1 MFYLTVIAIINDFD
15 TAELIC
21 YGKLFHLFH
30 LFHLF
35 RNRLNSSGRFSMA
48 SSLDEALQRSKLSQ
62 SNQMEMLTFRL
73 TDEQLYGINV
83 FKIIEILECPRHI
96 DRMPNSHPAVKGALD
111 FRGNALAVIDLS
123 EAVGLAVKN
132 YQDDLAYIIICEYNQ
147 RLTAFIIHSP
157 DTLLTRNWQD
167 IHKPAGVSA
176 VSLVAIAYADDGEAI
191 MLLDIE
197 SILAHIIGIERDLSS
212 PAMTAAEGKGSGLHV
227 LVVDDSRTAILLLQ
241 SVLDRLG
248 FTNIALMSANLALDY
263 LEKEFRGVD
272 LVISDIEMPGMDGF
286 TFTRTIRENA
296 NYNSLKVILH
306 SSMSNPS
313 NRIKA
318 EECGAD
324 RFVAKFDPDSLAEEI
339 FSLVQS

>member
-1 MFYLTVIAIINDFD
+1 
-15 TAELIC
+15 
-21 YGKLFHLFH
+21 
-30 LFHLF
+30 
-35 RNRLNSSGRFSMA
+35 
-48 SSLDEALQRSKLSQ
+48 
-62 SNQMEMLTFRL
+62 MEMLTFRL

-83 FKIIEILECPRHI
+83 FKIIEIIECPSHI
-96 DRMPNSHPAVKGALD
+96 DRMPNSDPAVKGALD

-123 EAVGLAVKN
+123 EAVGLPSKDFRN
-132 YQDDLAYIIICEYNQ
+132 ELAYIIICEYNKS
-147 RLTAFIIHSP
+147 LTAFIIHSP

-197 SILAHIIGIERDLSS
+197 SILAQIIGIERDLLT
-212 PAMTAAEGKGSGLHV
+212 PAMVEAEGKGGGRHV

-241 SVLDRLG
+241 SVLDKMG
-248 FTNIALMSANLALDY
+248 FTNTALMSANQALEY
-263 LEKEFRGVD
+263 LEKEHNRVD

-286 TFTRTIRENA
+286 TFTRTMRDNA
-296 NYNSLKVILH
+296 DFKNLKVILH

-318 EECGAD
+318 EQCGAD
-324 RFVAKFDPDSLAEEI
+324 KFVAKFDPDSLAEEI
-339 FSLVQS
+339 FALVSVKDIPHS

>member
-1 MFYLTVIAIINDFD
+1 
-15 TAELIC
+15 
-21 YGKLFHLFH
+21 
-30 LFHLF
+30 
-35 RNRLNSSGRFSMA
+35 MA

-62 SNQMEMLTFRL
+62 TNQMEMLTFRL

-83 FKIIEILECPRHI
+83 FKIIEILECPGHI

-123 EAVGLAVKN
+123 EAVGLPSKDFRN
-132 YQDDLAYIIICEYNQ
+132 ELAYIIICEYNQ
-147 RLTAFIIHSP
+147 TLTAFIVHSP

-167 IHKPAGVSA
+167 IHKPEGVQA
-176 VSLVAIAYADDGEAI
+176 CSLVAIAYADDAEAI

-197 SILAHIIGIERDLSS
+197 SILAQIIGIDRNLSS
-212 PAMTAAEGKGSGLHV
+212 RAMTEAEGKGVGRHV

-248 FTNIALMSANLALDY
+248 FTNTALMSASQALDF
-263 LEKEFRGVD
+263 LEKEHSRVD

-286 TFTRTIRENA
+286 TLTRTLRDNV
-296 NYNSLKVILH
+296 NYKHLKVILH

-318 EECGAD
+318 EQCGAD
-324 RFVAKFDPDSLAEEI
+324 RFVAKFDPDSLADEI
-339 FSLVQS
+339 FSLVN